1 MSTCRY
7 AAERL
12 FEGPIAEEYGML
24 KRICP
29 AAADVSRRVG
39 EWVAAWNPPDS
50 VGTPRILEIGSGT
63 GVTTLHL
70 LHARPDA
77 QITGIDNGPAMLAQ
91 ARRNLAEFLDGSR
104 LSLAE
109 SDALGYLRGLPDAS
123 LDLVASAYTLHNFLD
138 GYRGAVLEEI
148 HRVLK
153 PGGAFVNGDRYA
165 LDDSLEHLRLTQA
178 EVRGYFR
185 VFIEMGRP
193 DLLEEWVVHLFSDES
208 PDRVMRLGAAL
219 ERLSQAGFGSVVQH
233 FRDGVN
239 TLVSAAKP
247 RL

>member
-1 MSTCRY
+1 MSASSY
-7 AAERL
+7 VPERL

-29 AAADVSRRVG
+29 AAADISRRVG
-39 EWVAAWNPPDS
+39 EWVAAWTPPAGA
-50 VGTPRILEIGSGT
+50 GTLRILEIGCGT

-70 LHARPDA
+70 LDARPEA
-77 QITGIDNGPAMLAQ
+77 QIMGIDNGPAMLAQ
-91 ARRNLAEFLDGSR
+91 ARRNLAGF
-104 LSLAE
+104 LAE
-109 SDALGYLRGLPDAS
+109 GRLGLAEADALSHLRNQPDAS
-123 LDLVASAYTLHNFLD
+123 LDLVASAYTFHNFLD
-138 GYRGAVLEEI
+138 GYRGAVLQEI

-185 VFIEMGRP
+185 VFIEMDRP
-193 DLLEEWVVHLFSDES
+193 DLLEEWIVHLFSDES

-219 ERLSQAGFGSVVQH
+219 ERLGQAGFCPVVQH

-239 TLVSAAKP
+239 ALISAAKP
-247 RL
+247 SL

>member
-1 MSTCRY
+1 MSVGRY

-29 AAADVSRRVG
+29 AAADISRRVG
-39 EWVAAWNPPDS
+39 EWVAAWTPPAGT
-50 VGTPRILEIGSGT
+50 GTPHILEIGSGT

-70 LHARPDA
+70 LHARPEA
-77 QITGIDNGPAMLAQ
+77 QLTGIDNGPTMLEQ
-91 ARRNLAEFLDGSR
+91 ARRNLAEFEGR
-104 LSLAE
+104 LRLVEA
-109 SDALGYLRGLPDAS
+109 DALTYLRSLPDAS

-148 HRVLK
+148 QRALK

-185 VFIEMGRP
+185 VFVEMGRP
-193 DLLEEWVVHLFSDES
+193 DVLEEWVVHLFSDES
-208 PDRVMRLGAAL
+208 PDRIMRLDAAL
-219 ERLSQAGFGSVVQH
+219 ERLGQAGFSPVVQH

-247 RL
+247 SL